1 MVSDPELGK
10 VIVVVGCGIN
20 HFEFTTL
27 LIKLQQLVC
36 AVLIGTPMWNYSVPY
51 VLKQYIDTIVQPGIN
66 LNEMENLTD
75 AALVRNS

>member
-1 MVSDPELGK
+1 MGSDPELGK
-10 VIVVVGCGIN
+10 VIVVVGIN

>member
-1 MVSDPELGK
+1 MGSDPELGK

-20 HFEFTTL
+20 HFESTTL

>member
-1 MVSDPELGK
+1 MGSDPELGK
-10 VIVVVGCGIN
+10 VVVGCGIN